1 MRLPFIFDPTRVAIA
16 LGIAAVVVTILYL
29 LKERYRPIV
38 VSYLPLWEQSVRKST
53 PLALARRLR
62 KLLSLLL
69 QMAIVALTVWAL
81 TDPAWRESR
90 EPRNTVILI
99 DVSPSMSAHDGAQG
113 LTRIE
118 QAIAFAGKIERA
130 AAEDDSILLVGLSTT
145 PVVVRAWSSA
155 DPAWRSALEEVE
167 VTEGQ
172 ADIAQGLRFARAALT
187 GRDGGEIWILS
198 DGAFN
203 LEESRARD
211 VEDVLTNLEKSGIT
225 VNHHRCGRQDDNAAI
240 IRFAL
245 RQDLRDRMRFVG
257 QLEVA
262 RFSQGGH
269 NAPLPVRLEVRSG
282 GHPVLT
288 RKLELSSESE
298 KIWLDLLSPPSRE
311 IEAEIEPE
319 VEGRD
324 HLEADNRATVT
335 LPEET
340 ALKILAISRGNT
352 YLQAALLLS
361 PSWEAEWIGP
371 DASPSLDEYDVVIL
385 DGDASLPD
393 VETRGILAIH
403 PTGEK
408 AIFESDGVI
417 EMPSFDTFDREHPIT
432 RWTNLYNVNIGSALN
447 LVTEKDDRII
457 GRSKEGPLMVLREP
471 EEGPRLIALAF
482 ELSASDLPMR
492 AAWPLLFLNT
502 INYLGGENLEVA
514 SSRASPRESRI
525 APTWIRGTKHH
536 GSPPASS
543 PRRPPLWLVI
553 VLGVTLLFAMEWFTY
568 HKRITV

>member
-1 MRLPFIFDPTRVAIA
+1 MRLPFLFDPTRAAIA
-16 LGIAAVVVTILYL
+16 LGVAALVVTVLYL
-29 LKERYRPIV
+29 LKERYRPVV
-38 VSYLPLWEQSVRKST
+38 VSYLPLWEESIRRST

-81 TDPAWRESR
+81 TDPEWGESR
-90 EPRNTVILI
+90 PPRNTVILV
-99 DVSPSMSAHDGAQG
+99 DVSPSMSAHDGPEG
-113 LTRIE
+113 VTRLG
-118 QAIAFAGKIERA
+118 QAVTFAGRIERA
-130 AAEDDSILLVGLSTT
+130 AAGDSILLVALSTT
-145 PVVVRAWSSA
+145 PVVVHAWSPPG
-155 DPAWRSALEEVE
+155 PALRAALETVE
-167 VTEGQ
+167 TTDGE
-172 ADIAQGLRFARAALT
+172 ADIAEGLRFARAALT
-187 GRDGGEIWILS
+187 GKDEAEIWILS

-203 LEESRARD
+203 LETSSSKD
-211 VEDVLTNLEKSGIT
+211 VDGVIEGLETSGIA
-225 VNHHRCGRQDDNAAI
+225 VNHHRCGTRSENAAI

-245 RQDLRDRMRFVG
+245 RQDLRDRIRFVG

-262 RFSQGGH
+262 RFARDGQD
-269 NAPLPVRLEVRSG
+269 APLPVRLEVRSG

-288 RKLELSSESE
+288 RKIELSAGSE

-319 VEGRD
+319 VEDRD
-324 HLEADNRATVT
+324 HLQADNRASVT

-340 ALKILAISRGNT
+340 ALKVLAVSRGNT

-361 PSWEAEWIGP
+361 PSWEAEWIEPG
-371 DASPSLDEYDVVIL
+371 ATPSRDGYDVLIL
-385 DGDASLPD
+385 DGDVPRPD
-393 VETRGILAIH
+393 VPAGGILAIH
-403 PTGEK
+403 PTGED
-408 AIFESDGVI
+408 AIFASDGVI
-417 EMPSFDTFDREHPIT
+417 EVPSFDTFDREHPIT
-432 RWTNLYNVNIGSALN
+432 RWTNLYNVNIGSALD
-447 LVTEKDDRII
+447 LVTEKGDRII

-482 ELSASDLPMR
+482 RLSDSDLPMR

-525 APTWIRGTKHH
+525 APRWIGGARHH
-536 GSPPASS
+536 GSAPSSS

-553 VLGVTLLFAMEWFTY
+553 AIGVTLLFATEWFTY